1 MYMLRPRNK
10 ICKINYFQ
18 FFIKSNYIHLSASI
32 NKPIIKTIETKCKIL
47 GKIKGVII
55 YYKDLD
61 FYKDITLNRIDIS
74 TLILEYMEQ
83 ARNPIVIFSN
93 YFKR

>member
-32 NKPIIKTIETKCKIL
+32 KEPIIKTIETKCKIL
-47 GKIKGVII
+47 GKIKGVIMLHI
-55 YYKDLD
+55 THGILLQGFRFLQRYYIK
-61 FYKDITLNRIDIS
+61 
-74 TLILEYMEQ
+74 
-83 ARNPIVIFSN
+83 
-93 YFKR
+93 

>member
-32 NKPIIKTIETKCKIL
+32 KEPIIKTIETKCKIL

-55 YYKDLD
+55 HMVFYYKLD
-61 FYKDITLNRIDIS
+61 DVRFS
-74 TLILEYMEQ
+74 TL
-83 ARNPIVIFSN
+83 
-93 YFKR
+93 